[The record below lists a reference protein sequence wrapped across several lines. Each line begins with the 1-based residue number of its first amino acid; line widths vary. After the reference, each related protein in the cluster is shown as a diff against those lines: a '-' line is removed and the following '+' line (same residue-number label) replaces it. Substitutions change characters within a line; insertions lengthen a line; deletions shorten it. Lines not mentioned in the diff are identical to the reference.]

1 MYSANLSFKDL
12 IWNDKASVL
21 VLSGVLPLLMAV
33 SCSGYRKMH
42 NRNDNECSF
51 EGEITYN
58 ADVHSVAGAQRPRFQ
73 IDEKEERGEER
84 EEQLWCSSANN
95 K

>member
-1 MYSANLSFKDL
+1 ML
-12 IWNDKASVL
+12 
-21 VLSGVLPLLMAV
+21 
-33 SCSGYRKMH
+33 
-42 NRNDNECSF
+42 F

-73 IDEKEERGEER
+73 IDEKEEKGEEKR